1 MNHFCCMKAVD
12 RSFVDG
18 IWFSVDLCWL
28 DESFG
33 AFCWLFCSS
42 LNYLV
47 LRAAMMRRAV
57 ANKGLTRYVQAKQD
71 LEVVLEKEANNK
83 QASVGIFIVDEC
95 HLS

>member
-1 MNHFCCMKAVD
+1 
-12 RSFVDG
+12 
-18 IWFSVDLCWL
+18 
-28 DESFG
+28 
-33 AFCWLFCSS
+33 
-42 LNYLV
+42 LV

-71 LEVVLEKEANNK
+71 LEVVLEKEPNNK